1 LKSKSKSISP
11 FFYEEFLMPTKLVI
25 QIPCFNEA
33 EVLPEVLHE
42 LPRQIEGVDEIVV
55 LVIDDGSS
63 DATVQVALD
72 NGADFVVRHPQNQ
85 GLATAFMTG
94 MKTSLALGADIIVNT
109 DADNQYPSRYIPD
122 LVKPIVEK
130 RASIVIGDRQNIKNP
145 NFSPI
150 KRVLEEFGSWV
161 MRVVSQTSVPDAASG
176 FRAYSRYAA
185 LRLHVFN
192 KYSYTLETLIQAG
205 KENMRI
211 EGLPIETNSFRRP
224 SRLHKG
230 MLNFMWRQGGTI
242 IRSYALY
249 QPLKTFSIMST
260 PFFLVGAGL
269 LIRFLVFYLQNASAV
284 GRYVQSVS
292 IGGTLVVVGIILLM
306 LGVLG
311 DVIRANRQTMEEI
324 LLHQRD
330 ALRIKNGDNQFEGC
344 RVYGNSK
351 RNEEG

>member
-1 LKSKSKSISP
+1 
-11 FFYEEFLMPTKLVI
+11 MPTKLVI

-94 MKTSLALGADIIVNT
+94 LKTSLALGADIIINT

-230 MLNFMWRQGGTI
+230 MFNFMWRQGGTI

-330 ALRIKNGDNQFEGC
+330 ALRIKNGDTVFEGC
-344 RVYGNSK
+344 KIVK
-351 RNEEG
+351 K